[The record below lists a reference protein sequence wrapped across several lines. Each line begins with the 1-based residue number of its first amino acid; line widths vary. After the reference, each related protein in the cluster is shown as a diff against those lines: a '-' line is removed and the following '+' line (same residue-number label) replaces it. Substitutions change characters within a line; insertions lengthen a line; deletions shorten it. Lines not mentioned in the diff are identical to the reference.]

1 MKRWTRSLW
10 GDRSRKFFITLS
22 LTITALLLWMTVTF
36 AADSQY
42 AITGRVDVN
51 QIDHYP
57 LQQNLPAD
65 RYRPIGD
72 WVGRLILPSSA
83 EVSTADWVW
92 IELYHVPETAREL
105 QGQRIRLE
113 WNPSAQQYVTAVT
126 RKVKFS
132 DAVAASQE
140 NGNVHPDRLNGRDNV
155 GPLQSLAG
163 ARSLDDVL
171 VTLDTV
177 TIVRESGMTRL
188 QIESDPVLQS
198 GRAYGLVKILAP
210 TTQQTFIPSA
220 CPGPLSCP
228 SELFQVQHYKTETGR
243 FDGAIETV
251 RIPQQPSD
259 RIGVFA
265 STPQGLD
272 QSPAGQQGWYIY
284 GAQDK
289 KGLFTVQALKPR
301 ALFQLQPQKTITD
314 RSHGLDYI
322 NTQHW
327 QNTEQKKGTLET
339 VLIDAKDLAKISSNT
354 SPNGWQ
360 AGQQAI
366 VMHLFGGRGGKS
378 GEAPMVGTVTGHFS
392 YGLATVV
399 QEPLA
404 NELQWDVR
412 YQQVYATNV
421 EGIISGN
428 NSWTAYMGDLRRGWL
443 GTRPVSDVLVMLD
456 VIEDYDF
463 GGIKISLFQE
473 FSRQLQVINARYRIG
488 DGSGAA
494 IVTPATSCVQ
504 DANQA
509 LFATVQQVRKTV
521 ATRPDIQNWLATHPN
536 DPTMVR
542 FRRLIVLGDEVERQ
556 LMPLGIVRE
565 DWKSNSDAL
574 SGTEIRSRSFRRTSY
589 QPTENLLAA
598 LTSWRTILP
607 RQTQDELSLL
617 FLKNGAKLW
626 ILQTNQVG
634 GNNPDIFPIAPT
646 KAFGR
651 WNIPGTSIAVVA
663 VVLTR
668 VLGSINLPDVT
679 DSLIAIAALLIY
691 SAIALPIGLSQG
703 FLQNQPWP
711 IDRTS
716 TLKLALKLFFLPAL
730 LEELVFRVLLLPT
743 LQVATWQM
751 WSVWAIGSL
760 VVFVV
765 YHPLNALTYYKIG
778 NPTFL
783 DRRFLLLT
791 MLLGVTCTVT
801 YMFTSSLL
809 LITLIHWI
817 VVLSWLLRLGGMAR
831 LHPSAPSTARNFSLR

>member
-140 NGNVHPDRLNGRDNV
+140 NGNVHPDRLNGRENV

-536 DPTMVR
+536 DPTTVR

-751 WSVWAIGSL
+751 WSAWAIGSL

>member
-1 MKRWTRSLW
+1 MKRWIQILW
-10 GDRSRKFFITLS
+10 TDRSRKFLITLS
-22 LTITALLLWMTVTF
+22 LTITALLLWMTVTS
-36 AADSQY
+36 AAESQY
-42 AITGRVDVN
+42 TITGRVDVN
-51 QIDHYP
+51 QVDHYP
-57 LQQNLPAD
+57 LQQNLPTD
-65 RYRPIGD
+65 RYRPTGN
-72 WVGRLILPSSA
+72 WVGRLILPSSSEA
-83 EVSTADWVW
+83 STADWVW
-92 IELYHVPETAREL
+92 IELYHTPEPARKL

-113 WNPSAQQYVTAVT
+113 WSPSVQQYVTAVT
-126 RKVKFS
+126 RNVKFS
-132 DAVAASQE
+132 DAVAASEE
-140 NGNVHPDRLNGRDNV
+140 NGNVHPDRLNGRSNV
-155 GPLQSLAG
+155 GPLESLAG
-163 ARSLDDVL
+163 ARSMDDVV
-171 VTLDTV
+171 VTLDAA
-177 TIVRESGMTRL
+177 TIVQDSGTIRL
-188 QIESDPVLQS
+188 QIESDPVLQT
-198 GRAYGLVKILAP
+198 GRSYGLVKILSP
-210 TTQQTFIPSA
+210 TSQQTFIPSA
-220 CPGPLSCP
+220 CPGERPCP
-228 SELFQVQHYKTETGR
+228 SELFQVQHYKTATGS
-243 FDGAIETV
+243 FDGAIETI

-272 QSPAGQQGWYIY
+272 QSPAGKSGWYIY

-301 ALFQLQPQKTITD
+301 ALFQLQPQTTITD
-314 RSHGLDYI
+314 RSQGLDYI

-327 QNTEQKKGTLET
+327 QNTEQKKGTIET
-339 VLIDAKDLAKISSNT
+339 VLIDAKDRDKT
-354 SPNGWQ
+354 SPNVWQ
-360 AGQQAI
+360 VGQQAI

-378 GEAPMVGTVTGHFS
+378 GEAPMFGTVTGHFS

-399 QEPLA
+399 REPFA

-421 EGIISGN
+421 EGVISGN

-463 GGIKISLFQE
+463 GGIRISLFQE
-473 FSRQLQVINARYRIG
+473 FDRQLQVINARYRIG

-521 ATRPDIQNWLATHPN
+521 ATHPNIQNWLMTHPN
-536 DPTMVR
+536 DPTAVR
-542 FRRLIVLGDEVERQ
+542 FRRLIVLGDEVEKQ

-589 QPTENLLAA
+589 KPTENLLAA

-668 VLGSINLPDVT
+668 VLGSINLPGMT

-703 FLQNQPWP
+703 FLQYQPWP
-711 IDRTS
+711 IDRAS
-716 TLKLALKLFFLPAL
+716 ALKLALKLFFLPAM
-730 LEELVFRVLLLPT
+730 LEELIFRVLLLPT

-760 VVFVV
+760 CLFVV
-765 YHPLNALTYYKIG
+765 YHPLNALTCYKVG
-778 NPTFL
+778 NPTFF
-783 DRRFLLLT
+783 DRRFLVLT
-791 MLLGVTCTVT
+791 LLLGVTCTVT
-801 YMFTSSLL
+801 YAFTSSLL

-831 LHPSAPSTARNFSLR
+831 LHPSAELIVSAVEGARD

>member
-536 DPTMVR
+536 DPTTVR

>member
-360 AGQQAI
+360 SGQQAI

-536 DPTMVR
+536 DPTTVR

-668 VLGSINLPDVT
+668 VLGSINLPGMT

-751 WSVWAIGSL
+751 WSAWAIGSL